1 MNQVLGTPGKWM
13 VKTKLSSYRYLCS
26 LETVKFHPEKDELK
40 LKFIFMSDAGT
51 GGPKISLMKFLKGDK
66 WYIPGNR
73 FNYTFEGKDQDTGK
87 RKALEALLVKKK
99 RRIQKSIKNLT
110 TKETLTLKSKKVT
123 FNMQLRQKQIKMSLD
138 DKST

>member
-1 MNQVLGTPGKWM
+1 
-13 VKTKLSSYRYLCS
+13 
-26 LETVKFHPEKDELK
+26 
-40 LKFIFMSDAGT
+40 MSDAET
-51 GGPKISLMKFLKGDK
+51 VGPKISLMNFLKGGK
-66 WYIPGNR
+66 WYIPGNS
-73 FNYTFEGKDQDTGK
+73 FNYTFEGKDLDTGK